1 MYLSSSQVNAKKAKF
16 PNGIGFVF
24 TSIRSPIKC
33 WLRLHYRK
41 RGFICGPMSGRKR
54 SSGRYGGRHGSPR
67 GGRGSDRHESWTEG
81 RPDRPTARRGR
92 SQREPYWIYGRHAV
106 TAACA
111 NPERQIVRL
120 LCTADTE
127 PPPPGHAP
135 KQEIVDRRALE
146 ELLAMDAVHQGIA
159 ALVTPLS
166 NRELDTLVTE
176 DSGDGV
182 VLVLDQISDPRNVG
196 AILRSA
202 AAFGALG
209 VVMQDRNAP
218 PEGGALAKA
227 ASGALETIPLV
238 RVNNLSRALEQL
250 ATMGFWRHGLA
261 AGEGEA
267 LSKMS
272 LTGRVALVLG
282 AEGDGLRHLT
292 QRNCDSL
299 VHLPMA
305 PGSESLNVS
314 ATAAIALFLT
324 FQALTAK

>member
-1 MYLSSSQVNAKKAKF
+1 MVNF
-16 PNGIGFVF
+16 PNGNGFAFASIGW
-24 TSIRSPIKC
+24 PLKG
-33 WLRLHYRK
+33 WLRLHYRQ

-54 SSGRYGGRHGSPR
+54 SGGRHGGRHGSPR
-67 GGRGSDRHESWTEG
+67 GGRGSDRHEGWAEG

-92 SQREPYWIYGRHAV
+92 GQREPYWIYGHHAV

-111 NPERQIVRL
+111 NPERQIMRL
-120 LCTADTE
+120 LCTDDTD

-135 KQEIVDRRALE
+135 KLEIVDRRALE
-146 ELLAMDAVHQGIA
+146 ELLASDAVHQGIA
-159 ALVTPLS
+159 ALVVPLG
-166 NRELDTLVTE
+166 NHRLDTLVGA
-176 DSGDGV
+176 DGKDGV
-182 VLVLDQISDPRNVG
+182 IIVLDQISDPRNVG

-282 AEGDGLRHLT
+282 AEGVGLRHLT

-305 PGSESLNVS
+305 PGMESLNVS

-324 FQALTAK
+324 YQALTSN

>member
-1 MYLSSSQVNAKKAKF
+1 
-16 PNGIGFVF
+16 
-24 TSIRSPIKC
+24 
-33 WLRLHYRK
+33 
-41 RGFICGPMSGRKR
+41 MSGRKR
-54 SSGRYGGRHGSPR
+54 SGGRYGGRHGAPR
-67 GGRGSDRHESWTEG
+67 GDRGADRHEGWSEG

-92 SQREPYWIYGRHAV
+92 NHREPYWIYGRHAV
-106 TAACA
+106 MAACA
-111 NPERQIVRL
+111 NPERQVLRL
-120 LCTADTE
+120 LCTNDAD
-127 PPPPGHAP
+127 PPPSGHAP
-135 KQEIVDRRALE
+135 KQEIFDRRALE
-146 ELLAMDAVHQGIA
+146 ELLAADAVHQGIA
-159 ALVTPLS
+159 ALVVPLA
-166 NRELDTLVTE
+166 NRELDTLVVE
-176 DSGDGV
+176 DGGNGV
-182 VLVLDQISDPRNVG
+182 VLVLDQISDPRNIG

-209 VVMQDRNAP
+209 VVMQDRHAP

-305 PGSESLNVS
+305 AGTESLNVS

-324 FQALTAK
+324 YQALTSN